1 MEQSEQ
7 HGPAPGEQIPVPLD
21 FPIVWEN
28 PDDEQLFWMHDAMH
42 FPDPLTML
50 DDDVL
55 IRTLERHGFTRAAEF
70 YEMPIRP
77 HARRINTYHYR
88 AMVPVTAS
96 PEEMRAIGKR
106 SQERLETVMYQLSDL
121 WREEFLPEIKQYL
134 EYWDGFDL
142 HGASMPELLSHLDE
156 TTNRLE
162 RLWEIHFRVA
172 FPMGLAP
179 SMFEEF
185 YGDLF
190 GTEDPFEAYRLLQ
203 GLSNKTVES
212 GQMLWQLSRKAL
224 YMPEVRKI
232 LEEKS
237 AAEVPVAFEESA
249 EGREFLAELRAYLDE
264 YGHRGDKWGLSYP
277 TWVEAPTP
285 VIKMLKDYV
294 TQPAGGPGEKLT
306 ELAAERERLLAETYE
321 RLRGY
326 PQAVRDQFGSLL
338 KAAQDSTVLSE
349 DHGFWID
356 FHAMARVRRVLL
368 EFGRRFAE
376 AGVLEQPDDVFH
388 LTLDELSE
396 TAGKLPD
403 LDRRELVVQ
412 RKAEIEHFRAIQPPL
427 ALGTPPPGPPPDDPG
442 SRALGKFFGTPPQPP
457 SEPDV
462 LQGSPGSPG
471 VVRGPARVLQ
481 SLSEAAEIQQGEV
494 LVAETTAPPWTP
506 LFATVAAVVTDTGGI
521 LSHCA
526 VVARE
531 YRIPAVVGA
540 AMATAT
546 IRDGQTVEV
555 DGDAGIVRVLSENE
569 S

>member
-7 HGPAPGEQIPVPLD
+7 HGPVPGQPIPVPPD
-21 FPIVWEN
+21 FPIVWEKPN
-28 PDDEQLFWMHDAMH
+28 DEQLFWTHDAMH
-42 FPDPLTML
+42 FPDPLTIL

-55 IRTLERHGFTRAAEF
+55 IHTLERHGSTRAAEF

-88 AMVPVTAS
+88 AFVPVTAS
-96 PEEMRAIGKR
+96 PQEMEAIGER
-106 SQERLETVMYQLSDL
+106 SQERLETVMYQLNDL

-156 TTNRLE
+156 TMDRLE

-172 FPMGLAP
+172 YPMGLAP

-185 YGDLF
+185 YRDLF

-203 GLSNKTVES
+203 GLDNKTVES

-224 YMPEVRKI
+224 GMPEVRNI
-232 LEEKS
+232 LEEKT
-237 AAEVPVAFEESA
+237 AAEVPMALEESA
-249 EGREFLAELRAYLDE
+249 EGREFLAELRTYLDE

-277 TWVEAPTP
+277 TWVEDPTP
-285 VIKMLKDYV
+285 VIKMLKDYAS
-294 TQPAGGPGEKLT
+294 QPDGGPGEKLT
-306 ELAAERERLLAETYE
+306 ELAAERERLLNETYE

-326 PQAVRDQFGSLL
+326 PQTVRDQFSSLL
-338 KAAQDSTVLSE
+338 KAAQHSTVLSE

-356 FHAMARVRRVLL
+356 FHAMARVRQVFL

-388 LTLDELSE
+388 LTLDELRE
-396 TAGKLPD
+396 TAEKLPK
-403 LDRRELVVQ
+403 LDRRGLVAQ
-412 RKAEIEHFRAIQPPL
+412 RKAEIEHFRTIQPPPV
-427 ALGTPPPGPPPDDPG
+427 LGTPPPGPPPDDPG

-471 VVRGPARVLQ
+471 TVRGPARVLR
-481 SLSEAAEIQQGEV
+481 SLSEAAEIRQGEV

-506 LFATVAAVVTDTGGI
+506 LFATAAAIVTDTGGI
-521 LSHCA
+521 LSHSA

-531 YRIPAVVGA
+531 YGIPAVVGTGK
-540 AMATAT
+540 ATMM
-546 IRDGQTVEV
+546 IQDGQTIEV
-555 DGDAGIVRVLSENE
+555 DGDKGLVRLVTPG
-569 S
+569 